1 MYCPFCGRTEYAI
14 PKTQRA
20 GCSCGCFGCL
30 LLMILG
36 VFSCIIPTIF
46 NKRKIRGFYCI
57 NCKNEIFED
66 PFALRY
72 YDPLQQGN

>member
-1 MYCPFCGRTEYAI
+1 
-14 PKTQRA
+14 
-20 GCSCGCFGCL
+20 
-30 LLMILG
+30 MILG